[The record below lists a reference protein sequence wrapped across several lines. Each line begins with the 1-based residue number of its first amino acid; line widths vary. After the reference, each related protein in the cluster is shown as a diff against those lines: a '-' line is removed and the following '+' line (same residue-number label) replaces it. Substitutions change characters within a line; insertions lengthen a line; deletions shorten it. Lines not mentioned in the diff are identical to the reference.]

1 MPLAQASVP
10 CVAVP
15 ATCLLRGAC
24 LLAEVYQTWILEC
37 PPAGWAQLLHPLS
50 QVDAA
55 PCALHGSFETCSLMV
70 FRWEAAQR
78 VTRCNRSETFFPGSQ
93 GDEPPPKSARLPH
106 LLSSHSGGG
115 WLPWDQCP
123 LAVSTLVLPSPCACL
138 CPSVAVGGEAL
149 LSKPCF
155 MSPNNPVVINI
166 IPAGTCIPAREPVT
180 KSNNVTSPV
189 TLSLLIRTSLL
200 NTNL

>member
-1 MPLAQASVP
+1 MAQASVP

-15 ATCLLRGAC
+15 ATCLLRGVC

-55 PCALHGSFETCSLMV
+55 PCALHGSFETCSFMV

-115 WLPWDQCP
+115 WLPVGS
-123 LAVSTLVLPSPCACL
+123 VSSCCVHVGAAFAMCMFVSKRSCGRRSP
-138 CPSVAVGGEAL
+138 AL
-149 LSKPCF
+149 QAMFHVSK
-155 MSPNNPVVINI
+155 
-166 IPAGTCIPAREPVT
+166 
-180 KSNNVTSPV
+180 
-189 TLSLLIRTSLL
+189 
-200 NTNL
+200 

>member
-1 MPLAQASVP
+1 MHGS
-10 CVAVP
+10 
-15 ATCLLRGAC
+15 
-24 LLAEVYQTWILEC
+24 ILEC

-55 PCALHGSFETCSLMV
+55 PCALHGSFETCSFMV

-115 WLPWDQCP
+115 WLP
-123 LAVSTLVLPSPCACL
+123 
-138 CPSVAVGGEAL
+138 VG
-149 LSKPCF
+149 S
-155 MSPNNPVVINI
+155 IQ
-166 IPAGTCIPAREPVT
+166 PARDNEP
-180 KSNNVTSPV
+180 SGPNQPV
-189 TLSLLIRTSLL
+189 KTYLFGPQPSHP
-200 NTNL
+200 